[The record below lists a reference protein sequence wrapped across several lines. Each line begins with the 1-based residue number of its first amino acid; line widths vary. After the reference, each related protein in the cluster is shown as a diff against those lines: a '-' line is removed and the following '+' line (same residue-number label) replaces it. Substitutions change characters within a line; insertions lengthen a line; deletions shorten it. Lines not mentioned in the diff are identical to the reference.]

1 MFGILETKLLVL
13 VEHLSLESFVIVASF
28 IEEVVAPIPSP
39 TVMMLSG
46 SLAEVQ
52 GYTYAGL
59 ITLALLG
66 AVGKTIGALLVYGVA
81 DKLEDLIV
89 VRFGS
94 YFDINR
100 EDISRFGAKLTGKP
114 RDYIVLTLLRS
125 APFIPSSVVSVGS
138 GLLKVPLQL
147 YIVTTFIGTIIRD
160 SVYLY
165 AGYLGLQIVKDLLPY
180 FDYTE
185 TAIQVVA
192 VLSVVTLMGFWY
204 YRKKKKQPTL

>member
-1 MFGILETKLLVL
+1 MFSILEAKLLVL
-13 VEHLSLESFVIVASF
+13 VEHLPLEAFVVVASF

-39 TVMMLSG
+39 TVMTLTG
-46 SLAEVQ
+46 SLAEIQ
-52 GYTYAGL
+52 GYTYVGL

-66 AVGKTIGALLVYGVA
+66 AVGKTVGALIVYGVA

-94 YFDINR
+94 YFDISR
-100 EDISRFGAKLTGKP
+100 EDIARFGAKLTGKP
-114 RDYIVLTLLRS
+114 CDYIVLTLLRS

-147 YIVTTFIGTIIRD
+147 YIVTTFIGTIVRD

-165 AGYLGLQIVKDLLPY
+165 AGYVGLQILKDLLPY
-180 FDYTE
+180 FDHTE
-185 TAIQVVA
+185 TAIEILA
-192 VLSVVTLMGFWY
+192 VLSVLTLLSFWY